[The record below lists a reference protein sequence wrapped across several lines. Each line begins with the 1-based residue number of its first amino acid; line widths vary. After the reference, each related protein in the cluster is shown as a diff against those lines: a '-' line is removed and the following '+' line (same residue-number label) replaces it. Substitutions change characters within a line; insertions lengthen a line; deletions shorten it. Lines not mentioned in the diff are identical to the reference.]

1 MIKRITALLTVC
13 LLLLLAAGCS
23 SEDNSEIVGEWTP
36 STVLIGGTT
45 IAYSDLDTSGKD
57 FSFTFYS
64 GGKCKITIGGITNEG
79 SFTFNETSV
88 DVEYGGKTQKL
99 SYDRGI
105 LTLKLDY
112 NGNAT
117 SYMFTKVTK

>member
-36 STVLIGGTT
+36 STVSNGGTT

-112 NGNAT
+112 NGNTT

>member
-13 LLLLLAAGCS
+13 LLLLHAAGCS

-36 STVLIGGTT
+36 STVSNGGTT

-112 NGNAT
+112 NGNTT

>member
-1 MIKRITALLTVC
+1 M
-13 LLLLLAAGCS
+13 LLAAGCS
-23 SEDNSEIVGEWTP
+23 SGDNSEIVGEWTP
-36 STVLIGGTT
+36 STVSIGGTT
-45 IAYSDLDTSGKD
+45 ISYSDLETSGRD
-57 FSFTFYS
+57 FSFRFYS
-64 GGKCKITIGGITNEG
+64 SGKCKITIGGITNEG

-112 NGNAT
+112 NGKTT

>member
-36 STVLIGGTT
+36 STVLIDGTT

-112 NGNAT
+112 NGNTT